1 MLIYTENQ
9 EKFNNEVLL
18 EENLNWPVRIDI
30 NNFEPREINQESI
43 NLNPH
48 IYDDS

>member
-1 MLIYTENQ
+1 MLIHNENQ
-9 EKFNNEVLL
+9 EKLNNEVLL

-30 NNFEPREINQESI
+30 NNFEPREINQEPV
-43 NLNPH
+43 NLISH